1 MLAVIVVLIVILA
14 VSLNSEIHA
23 LGLWLVVMMAHNL
36 IVFFFGSSAEHLPLY
51 AGVIILATILA
62 RKKWTGVPANL
73 FGLLISLY
81 VMMVVAAILAVDPGH
96 SLSQILSFLKSIVL
110 AILVAGLLKSHAQ
123 IRCLAQ
129 YCLIGV
135 LLAVCVTFFEDFTGI
150 YFNSSFDGPRPGGF
164 AGNPNGN
171 AAMLLA
177 GIPFAIYSATHSK
190 SLPYTVAQ
198 YLLTGLIVGAVVL
211 TQSRGG
217 FVILVLLLLLMYIK
231 RPSLKASVVGVAILS
246 AMFLFAPADS
256 DYWERIGTLVTFEE
270 KGTSLDDRK
279 YFVKA
284 GIQMSLDNPV
294 LGVGMGNF
302 GRVMIAAN
310 PKISSNPNRSAHNM
324 YIEFLAENGMV
335 GWLLLMTL
343 LGVAVLRSIQYD
355 KRNKSEYSNYGLGF
369 CVAMS
374 LLSLLISGLFHSI
387 EKSAI
392 LWFLVGMGFA
402 FQQITNTARASRH

>member
-1 MLAVIVVLIVILA
+1 
-14 VSLNSEIHA
+14 
-23 LGLWLVVMMAHNL
+23 
-36 IVFFFGSSAEHLPLY
+36 
-51 AGVIILATILA
+51 
-62 RKKWTGVPANL
+62 
-73 FGLLISLY
+73 
-81 VMMVVAAILAVDPGH
+81 
-96 SLSQILSFLKSIVL
+96 
-110 AILVAGLLKSHAQ
+110 
-123 IRCLAQ
+123 
-129 YCLIGV
+129 
-135 LLAVCVTFFEDFTGI
+135 
-150 YFNSSFDGPRPGGF
+150 
-164 AGNPNGN
+164 
-171 AAMLLA
+171 
-177 GIPFAIYSATHSK
+177 
-190 SLPYTVAQ
+190 
-198 YLLTGLIVGAVVL
+198 
-211 TQSRGG
+211 
-217 FVILVLLLLLMYIK
+217 
-231 RPSLKASVVGVAILS
+231 LKASVVGVAILS

-374 LLSLLISGLFHSI
+374 LLSLLISGLFHSS

-402 FQQITNTARASRH
+402 FQQITDTARVSRH